1 MAQSARILLVDDEP
15 SILDFLSYNLENE
28 GFQIQTASNGR
39 LAVELAKKFKPDVV
53 VLDLMMPEMDGMET
67 CEALRKLQ
75 ETQNCLIVFLTARN
89 EDSIQVAGL
98 DAGADDYIAKP
109 IKPKILV
116 SRIHALLRRRG
127 GIVGKGPI
135 VLNNLTIDTEQYKV
149 LVDNNAL
156 DMPRKEFELLLL
168 LASKPGKVFTR
179 EAILDAVWGTDVVVG
194 GRTIDVHIR
203 KLREKIGDDKIG
215 TIKGVGYKFEG

>member
-1 MAQSARILLVDDEP
+1 MAQSARILQVDDEP

>member
-1 MAQSARILLVDDEP
+1 MAQPARILLVDDEP
-15 SILDFLSYNLENE
+15 SILDFVSYNLEQE
-28 GFQIQTASNGR
+28 GFKLQTASNGR
-39 LAVELAKKFKPDVV
+39 EALELAKKFRPDVV

-67 CEALRKLQ
+67 CEALRQLP
-75 ETQNCLIVFLTARN
+75 ETRNALIVFLTARN

-116 SRIHALLRRRG
+116 SRIHALLRRKTG
-127 GIVGKGPI
+127 HSGKSPVVVG
-135 VLNNLTIDTEQYKV
+135 NMTIDTEQYRV
-149 LVDNNAL
+149 SIDNQPL
-156 DMPRKEFELLLL
+156 EMPRKEFELLLL

-179 EAILDAVWGTDVVVG
+179 EAILDSVWGTDVVVG

-203 KLREKIGDDKIG
+203 KLREKIGDSKIG